1 VRSTSKGFRYAVL
14 LLVGVAAASAQSVSE
29 KASPAASTAA
39 TAYLNQV
46 LDLMQKDALHSSE
59 IDWPA
64 VRREALKRAE
74 GAQSTVD
81 TYPAIYYAL
90 TQLKEH
96 HSFLRLPDTL
106 SEADKK
112 RSDTAFKEIVGP
124 FIKQFPKP
132 PDSPF
137 RDRTQPTGHLLRIGD
152 HTVAYVVIPQCI
164 GKHSKWEDN
173 LPDFQR
179 FADSLH
185 GIAAGLET
193 SHPLGWIIDL
203 RGNVGGNMWPMLA
216 GIGLVLGE
224 GTLGSFLSPDGT
236 ETPWFYHDGKA
247 GTGSGD
253 SESVSST
260 EANPPLK
267 LPDLAPV
274 AVLIDSGTVSSG
286 EAVTISFAGR
296 PRERSFGTHTFGL
309 STSNDMLP
317 LPDGASLF
325 LNTAIEAD
333 RLHRKYPDGIE
344 PDEAF
349 PEPVTQ
355 PAEDSDPV
363 LKAAEQWLL
372 TKTP

>member
-1 VRSTSKGFRYAVL
+1 ML
-14 LLVGVAAASAQSVSE
+14 LLLGLAVASAQSVSE
-29 KASPAASTAA
+29 KASPATSTA

-46 LDLMQKDALHSSE
+46 LDLMQKNALHSSE

-81 TYPAIYYAL
+81 TYPAIFYAL

-96 HSFLRLPDTL
+96 HSFLRQPDTL

-112 RSDTAFKEIVGP
+112 RSDTAFKEIVAP

-137 RDRTQPTGHLLRIGD
+137 RERTEPAGHLLHISD

-173 LPDFQR
+173 PPDFQR

-185 GIAAGLET
+185 SIAAGLES
-193 SHPLGWIIDL
+193 SHPVGWIIDL

-216 GIGLVLGE
+216 GIGFVLGE
-224 GTLGSFLSPDGT
+224 GNLGSFLSPDGS

-247 GTGSGD
+247 GTGSGN
-253 SESVSST
+253 SESISSA
-260 EANPPLK
+260 EANPPLS
-267 LPDLAPV
+267 LPELAPSP
-274 AVLIDSGTVSSG
+274 VLIDSGPQFWRSG
-286 EAVTISFAGR
+286 YDSRLRPSAGALLR
-296 PRERSFGTHTFGL
+296 DAYLRAGHFERH
-309 STSNDMLP
+309 
-317 LPDGASLF
+317 ASL
-325 LNTAIEAD
+325 A
-333 RLHRKYPDGIE
+333 RW
-344 PDEAF
+344 
-349 PEPVTQ
+349 
-355 PAEDSDPV
+355 S
-363 LKAAEQWLL
+363 LL
-372 TKTP
+372 VS